1 MPWDNTTKIM
11 TAPLNINSDGD
22 IQQASGVSS
31 GELGYCFVHGK
42 WNKNAKYKPVKSSK
56 ISPMTEADLKALNYG
71 LVIPK
76 YTDMDSLMA
85 GITAGEGWAY
95 DQPDGSTGEVYRK
108 YDLTN
113 PSDGLA
119 TGYRG
124 NANCFLET
132 VDLPSIYTQG
142 GGGLEGG
149 IPVAANINTGTN
161 LIAGSVAISDLTDIN
176 GDNISLGDMYLG
188 VLLVKGTSCY
198 YLTSSSTLGS
208 QTHVLDLTIPS
219 SDADGLATGAWNAYV
234 FLAATR
240 CVSAVTNAGTIN
252 GTYLRGGAYALPGVG
267 KRSITIQA
275 AATLASC
282 SIRNG
287 DDGLALTLGPGRF
300 TLAFDISYKASSST
314 TYIYATYKVYGGST
328 YGAKDTLLGTS
339 PEITLR
345 CSTTLQYHSVSETF
359 RTSFPNYVTVEL
371 TYRVGSSQTVYT
383 APDASAPMPQD

>member
-1 MPWDNTTKIM
+1 MPWDETNQIM
-11 TAPLNINSDGD
+11 TAPLNINTGGD
-22 IQQASGVSS
+22 IQQASGVDS
-31 GELGYCFVHGK
+31 GYLSYCFVHGN

-56 ISPMTEADLKALNYG
+56 ITSMTEAELKALNYG

-76 YTDMDSLMA
+76 YTDMDSLMSGIAA
-85 GITAGEGWAY
+85 GTGWVY
-95 DQPDGSTGEVYRK
+95 DQPSGSSGEWYRIF
-108 YDLTN
+108 DLTN
-113 PSDGLA
+113 PSDRTA
-119 TGYRG
+119 IGYRG
-124 NANCFLET
+124 NANSFLSS

-149 IPVAANINTGTN
+149 ITVAANINTGTN
-161 LIAGSVAISDLTDIN
+161 LIPGSVAISDLTDIN

-188 VLLVKGTSCY
+188 VLLAKGTSYY

-208 QTHVLDLTIPS
+208 QTHVLDMTIPS
-219 SDADGLATGAWNAYV
+219 SDADVLATGAWNAYV

-240 CVSAVTNAGTIN
+240 CPSAVTNSGTIN

-267 KRSITIQA
+267 KRTITIQA
-275 AATLASC
+275 ASTLASC

-287 DDGLALTLGPGRF
+287 DDGLALTIGAGRF

-328 YGAKDTLLGTS
+328 YGAKGTLLDTS
-339 PEITLR
+339 SEITLQ
-345 CSTTLQYHSVSETF
+345 CSTTLQYHSVSETY
-359 RTSFPNYVTVEL
+359 RTGFPTYVTVEL

-383 APDASAPMPQD
+383 APEASAPMPQY